1 MLHSQIDHITVTA
14 PTLAAG
20 VDYVSRA
27 LGVTP
32 RQGGVHPRMGTHN
45 CLLRLGPALFLEV
58 IAVDPAAPRPGRP
71 RWFALDAMTPQQSP
85 RLAMWVARTSD
96 IHGAV
101 RQSPLPV
108 GKVEPMSRGELNWLI
123 SIPEDGS
130 LPFDG
135 VAPALIQWH
144 ADPHPASRMPELGC
158 SLLRL
163 QGYHAQATR
172 ISSMLDAI
180 GFEGEFSVVAPD
192 VGEGPGLAADILTPH
207 GLRRLGGSGQ

>member
-1 MLHSQIDHITVTA
+1 MLHSRIDHITVTA
-14 PTLAAG
+14 PTLADG

-32 RQGGVHPRMGTHN
+32 RQGGAHPRMGTHN

-58 IAVDPAAPRPGRP
+58 IAVDPAAPHPGRP
-71 RWFALDAMTPQQSP
+71 RWFALDAMTPHQAP

-96 IHGAV
+96 IHGAA
-101 RQSPLPV
+101 RTSPVPV

-130 LPFDG
+130 LPLDG
-135 VAPALIQWH
+135 IAPALIQWH
-144 ADPHPASRMPELGC
+144 TDGHPAGGMPDLGC

-163 QGYHAQATR
+163 QGYHPDAAR
-172 ISSMLDAI
+172 IAGMLDAI
-180 GFEGEFSVVAPD
+180 GFEDEFSVAVPGAGEAPR
-192 VGEGPGLAADILTPH
+192 LIADILTPH
-207 GLRRLGGSGQ
+207 GPRRLGDSAQ